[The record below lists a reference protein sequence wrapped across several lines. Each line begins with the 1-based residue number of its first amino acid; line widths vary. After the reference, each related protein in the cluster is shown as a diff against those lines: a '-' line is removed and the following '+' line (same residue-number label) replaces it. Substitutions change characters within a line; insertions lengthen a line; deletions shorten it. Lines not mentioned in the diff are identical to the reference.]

1 MEIKR
6 GNTSFNVEA
15 FKDWNKNQFLLQY
28 CGIVKGVNLS
38 EVWEEIQ
45 KLLGNDTKSDK
56 GFGEKTTKKSKSKR
70 DNETSISANE
80 FPQTDN

>member
-56 GFGEKTTKKSKSKR
+56 GFGEKASKKSKSKR
-70 DNETSISANE
+70 DNEASISANE

>member
-15 FKDWNKNQFLLQY
+15 FIDWNKNQFLLQY

-56 GFGEKTTKKSKSKR
+56 GFGEKAAKKSKSKR
-70 DNETSISANE
+70 DNETSIPANE